1 MHCLSVEGLEY
12 LPERNGTQG
21 VLVLT
26 PALGHREFLMRYLGR
41 HYKCADY
48 YQPHNREAL
57 DILVR
62 RQRTA
67 MGIALLTRSREG
79 EQLLASRLLTGD
91 VVTFCPDQQPRLRG
105 GEFIPFFEQPALTDK
120 TLARL
125 IRNTS
130 PCLVFGAAI
139 REGRG
144 FRLHLERCDLDTQAS
159 DTKILTA
166 INRHLEKIISSYPE
180 QYHWEEKRFNIRP
193 RGTPK
198 VY

>member
-57 DILVR
+57 DILIR

-79 EQLLASRLLTGD
+79 EQLLASRLLTGMSSLSVQISNRGYA
-91 VVTFCPDQQPRLRG
+91 VVNSYLFLNNPHSQTRLWRDS
-105 GEFIPFFEQPALTDK
+105 F
-120 TLARL
+120 
-125 IRNTS
+125 
-130 PCLVFGAAI
+130 AI
-139 REGRG
+139 HPMSRVRRSDSRRSRVQIASRE
-144 FRLHLERCDLDTQAS
+144 
-159 DTKILTA
+159 
-166 INRHLEKIISSYPE
+166 
-180 QYHWEEKRFNIRP
+180 
-193 RGTPK
+193 
-198 VY
+198 V